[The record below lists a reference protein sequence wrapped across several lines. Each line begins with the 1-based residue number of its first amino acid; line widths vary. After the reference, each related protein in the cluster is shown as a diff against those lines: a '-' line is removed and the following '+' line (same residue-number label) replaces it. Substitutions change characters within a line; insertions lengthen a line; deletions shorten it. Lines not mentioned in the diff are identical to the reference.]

1 MTVGAAYSHSMPRIA
16 LLVVPLLL
24 AAGTAGC
31 TSSPAPTDS
40 TPAPTA
46 SASPSLSASLSPEAD
61 DTAGVAQAYC
71 AAVDD
76 FIAATKAALNDP
88 LTADPKALQRQSEEL
103 REQAEALPGELID
116 DPEAITQ
123 VQECTQKLQ
132 QFNASQ

>member
-1 MTVGAAYSHSMPRIA
+1 MQRVA

-24 AAGTAGC
+24 AAATAGC
-31 TSSPAPTDS
+31 GSNPAPADTS
-40 TPAPTA
+40 PQPVV
-46 SASPSLSASLSPEAD
+46 SASPSESAESES
-61 DTAGVAQAYC
+61 AGAAQAYC

-88 LTADPKALQRQSEEL
+88 LTSDPKALQRQSEEL
-103 REQAEALPGELID
+103 REQAEALPGQLID

-123 VQECTQKLQ
+123 VQACTQKLQ